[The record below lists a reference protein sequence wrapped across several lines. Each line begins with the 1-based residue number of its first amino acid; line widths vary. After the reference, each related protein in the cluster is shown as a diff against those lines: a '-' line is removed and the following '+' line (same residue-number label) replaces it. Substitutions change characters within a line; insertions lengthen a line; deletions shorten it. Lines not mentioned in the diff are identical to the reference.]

1 MVKETETLTVP
12 ELVELQIM
20 SKLGEL
26 TRAAQKDMS
35 KSRAPGAT
43 ADRFALALAGHLPAS
58 EARREEK
65 RQIETA
71 SAPS

>member
-43 ADRFALALAGHLPAS
+43 ADRFALALAGHWLKARTSRLLGQRAS
-58 EARREEK
+58 V
-65 RQIETA
+65 
-71 SAPS
+71 